1 MSQNFYIIR
10 IWLKFIS
17 KKLTIRVGF
26 HVSIAGGIS
35 NSVDNALKIGCSA
48 FQIFTRNPR
57 GWAAKPLVNEDVLNF
72 RAKLAKSLIS
82 REAVVAHM
90 PYLPNLAAPDGELY
104 KKSVETL
111 AGEVQRCSTLGI
123 PSLVIHLGS
132 HLGKGTEE
140 GISQLV
146 KACNYALDNYGKN
159 TSYLANH
166 SKQKT
171 KKKNPP
177 FRILLENMAGQKNS
191 IGGRF
196 EEIRLLLDKLTP
208 KGYFGVCL
216 DTCHV
221 FASGYDLR
229 KEKDVEKMLSQFDST
244 VGLKEL
250 KALHLND
257 SKGDLNSKIDRHEH
271 IGLGTIGKTG
281 FAALLKHK
289 SLRGLPMIMET
300 PVDNQ
305 RSDAD
310 NLKAVLDLL
319 RGAPR

>member
-1 MSQNFYIIR
+1 MN
-10 IWLKFIS
+10 
-17 KKLTIRVGF
+17 IRVGF

-57 GWAAKPLVNEDVLNF
+57 GWAAKPLVNEDVMKF
-72 RAKLAKSLIS
+72 RAKLAKSPIS
-82 REAVVAHM
+82 PEAVVVHM

-104 KKSVETL
+104 KKSVDTL

-146 KACNYALDNYGKN
+146 KACNYALENYGKD
-159 TSYLANH
+159 TSSYVQ

-171 KKKNPP
+171 KKNAPV
-177 FRILLENMAGQKNS
+177 RILFENMAGQKNS
-191 IGGRF
+191 IGSKF
-196 EEIRLLLDKLTP
+196 EEIRLLLDKLKP
-208 KGYFGVCL
+208 KGSFGVCL

-221 FASGYDLR
+221 FASGNDLR
-229 KEKDVEKMLSQFDST
+229 KERDVEKMLNHFDST

-250 KALHLND
+250 KVLHLND

-271 IGLGTIGKTG
+271 IGLGKIGRAG
-281 FAALLKHK
+281 FAALLQHK
-289 SLRGLPMIMET
+289 SLRNLPMIMET
-300 PVDNQ
+300 PVDKQ
-305 RSDAD
+305 RSDVD

-319 RGAPR
+319 R

>member
-1 MSQNFYIIR
+1 MSV
-10 IWLKFIS
+10 
-17 KKLTIRVGF
+17 RVGF

-57 GWAAKPLVNEDVLNF
+57 GWAAKPLVDEDVEKF
-72 RAKLAKSLIS
+72 RAKLAKSPIS
-82 REAVVAHM
+82 PEAVIAHM

-104 KKSVETL
+104 KKSVDTL
-111 AGEVQRCSTLGI
+111 AGEVQRCIVLGI

-132 HLGKGTEE
+132 HIGKGTEA
-140 GISQLV
+140 GISQLA
-146 KACNYALDNYGKN
+146 KACNYALENYGKN
-159 TSYLANH
+159 TSLVNR
-166 SKQKT
+166 SKQKD

-177 FRILLENMAGQKNS
+177 VRILLENMAGQKNS
-191 IGGRF
+191 IGGKF
-196 EEIRLLLDKLTP
+196 EEIRLLLDNLKP
-208 KGYFGVCL
+208 KGNFGVCL

-250 KALHLND
+250 EFLHLND

-271 IGLGTIGKTG
+271 IGLGKIGKTG
-281 FAALLKHK
+281 FAALLQHK
-289 SLRGLPMIMET
+289 SLRNLPMIMET
-300 PVDNQ
+300 PVDEQ

-310 NLKAVLDLL
+310 NLKFVLDLL
-319 RGAPR
+319 R